1 VGMQAPQIIATEH
14 EDLEAL
20 GLLCPQLGND
30 FPGCF
35 FQLQANLSECPRT
48 FGPNQFCME
57 EV

>member
-1 VGMQAPQIIATEH
+1 MQAPQIIATEH
-14 EDLEAL
+14 EDLESL

-35 FQLQANLSECPRT
+35 FQLQANLSEDPRI